1 MSVSQTQAQTDD
13 RFDFEKSLK
22 SVRSYP
28 FIHRYLP
35 FDRFIIRPLASL
47 IVKAVFKSSVT
58 PNQLTG
64 LSLFFALLGAVAFS
78 GGRIVFFAVGGA
90 LTLISTVFDAADG
103 MLARAKGLTSRYG
116 AFLDLFFDRIADFA
130 VLSGAAFGYFKYTRS
145 QSFLIL
151 GLVTIGLYFLQL
163 TLYYIDLIY
172 RKAERSGEGA
182 EAKSL
187 AACYIFA
194 VSIAG
199 RPDLIL
205 VGVLLMALIST
216 IFKLARFVRRGRDP
230 EAAPFR

>member
-1 MSVSQTQAQTDD
+1 MSVSQTQAKDQ
-13 RFDFEKSLK
+13 FDFEKSLK
-22 SVRSYP
+22 SVQSYP

-35 FDRFIIRPLASL
+35 FDRYIIRPPASL

-64 LSLFFALLGAVAFS
+64 LSLCFALLAAVAYS
-78 GGRIVFFAVGGA
+78 GGRPVFFAAGGT
-90 LTLISTVFDAADG
+90 LTLISMIFDASDG
-103 MLARAKGLTSRYG
+103 MLARAKGMTSRYG

-163 TLYYIDLIY
+163 TLYYIDLLY
-172 RKAERSGEGA
+172 RRVEKGGEGA

-205 VGVLLMALIST
+205 VGVLIMALVST
-216 IFKLARFVRRGRDP
+216 IFKLARFLRRGKDP
-230 EAAPFR
+230 EAAPTC